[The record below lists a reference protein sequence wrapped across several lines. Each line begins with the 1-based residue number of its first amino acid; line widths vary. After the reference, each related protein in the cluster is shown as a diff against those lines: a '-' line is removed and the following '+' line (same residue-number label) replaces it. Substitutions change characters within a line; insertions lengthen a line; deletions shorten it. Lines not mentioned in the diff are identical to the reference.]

1 MIVGLGLRRA
11 ASSRGKR
18 KRRNRTVPTLE
29 PRTELWKSA
38 TTLDELRTFFQEIK
52 MSTPN
57 DGPGLLGSLFL
68 LIVGLVWAAVVAVW
82 QIIGFFVYLFMVAL
96 LFVVAILRGILGWR
110 ILRECEDELRKRR

>member
-1 MIVGLGLRRA
+1 
-11 ASSRGKR
+11 
-18 KRRNRTVPTLE
+18 
-29 PRTELWKSA
+29 
-38 TTLDELRTFFQEIK
+38 

-110 ILRECEDELRKRR
+110 ILREREDELRKRR

>member
-1 MIVGLGLRRA
+1 
-11 ASSRGKR
+11 
-18 KRRNRTVPTLE
+18 
-29 PRTELWKSA
+29 
-38 TTLDELRTFFQEIK
+38 

-68 LIVGLVWAAVVAVW
+68 LIVGFVWAAVVAVW